1 MELKNRNLSGN
12 EKRELQKQL
21 LLAVEKAQ
29 QEGLPAGVILDREL
43 KQGLKE
49 INMEVKKET
58 AEQYRNLVQAK
69 INKDKNADLK
79 TFLLDCNTKN
89 SFDKTRTAFRFCIT
103 ERIAELR
110 KESDLARRAGD
121 KDLMHSKTREAYQMY
136 YTFQKDFLSE
146 EKIVWGD
153 ISYKKNQSASKK
165 KTMNSVSTIKAV
177 FEDLKTKPDLLEK
190 YGMALAISSLTG
202 CRPAELMKSISLELQ
217 GKQMHISISGAKVGK
232 DRGQDQRKI
241 SFQIEDFKGNEQM
254 NYILSKFLPGNN
266 SYDYQLDRKEYNAL
280 RQYLHNNHRGFS
292 LYTLRHRVASD
303 LKKEGLDPVNLAAFL
318 GHRTTRSQ
326 ENYGYARSGKGGPG
340 VAGVEC
346 SNQIKDNQKPYG
358 RVSQPKAGVASKL
371 GLKGKL
377 S

>member
-79 TFLLDCNTKN
+79 SFLLECNTRN
-89 SFDKTRTAFRFCIT
+89 SFDKTRTALRFCIT
-103 ERIAELR
+103 EKIAELR
-110 KESDLARRAGD
+110 KESENARRAGD
-121 KDLMHSKTREAYQMY
+121 KDLMQSKTREAYQMY
-136 YTFQKDFLSE
+136 YTFQKDFLSG

-177 FEDLKTKPDLLEK
+177 FEDLKTKPDLFDK

-202 CRPAELMKSISLELQ
+202 CRPSELMKGISLELEGQ
-217 GKQMHISISGAKVGK
+217 QMHISISGAKVGK
-232 DRGQDQRKI
+232 DRGQDERKI
-241 SFQIEDFKGNEQM
+241 SFNMKDFKSNEPM

-266 SYDYQLDRKEYNAL
+266 SYEYQLDRKDYNSL

-303 LKKEGLDPVNLAAFL
+303 LKKEGFDPVNLAAFL

-326 ENYGYARSGKGGPG
+326 ENYGYAKSGKGGPG

-346 SNQIKDNQKPYG
+346 SNQIKDNQKRYG
-358 RVSQPKAGVASKL
+358 RGKNPGVGVKSKWVPKG
-371 GLKGKL
+371 
-377 S
+377 